1 VARNAGAGDGISQNL
16 KNFRGTL
23 RRFRKQGEYPLVCV
37 LLRRSPGISRELQG
51 ADFETRIMRRI
62 RDFFH
67 VSFSPFE
74 LLII

>member
-1 VARNAGAGDGISQNL
+1 MLVQGEGISPDV

-23 RRFRKQGEYPLVCV
+23 RRFWKQGEYPLACV
-37 LLRRSPGISRELQG
+37 LLQRSAGISRELQG